1 MRQILVT
8 GGAGYLGSHL
18 VELLLSNNYKVRVL
32 DNLSF
37 GDNALKILKK
47 KYKFELIKGDI
58 RDLRVVLNS
67 MEGCDAVVHLAGI
80 VGDPASK
87 LDPIQSTEINY
98 LSTKLVTDA
107 ASYFQIKQFLF
118 ASSCSVYGANNNRL
132 LSEKSKLNP
141 VSIYAET
148 KLKSEEIILEQSQKY
163 LSPTILRTG
172 TLFGYSNRMR
182 FDLIINLFTAQA
194 LSKHKITIEGG
205 NQWRPFVHVKDAA
218 LAYFLVLEKKR
229 GTVKGIFNL
238 GSNDLNYTISDI
250 GKTIQ
255 QNTPNVKIENSKNID
270 QRNYKVSFKKIHK
283 SLGFDSTMSISDGII
298 EIQHALKTH
307 KIKDWTNPIYYN
319 NKFPLIGKNKNSK
332 YYWQ

>member
-1 MRQILVT
+1 MKEVLVT
-8 GGAGYLGSHL
+8 GGAGYLGLHV
-18 VELLLSNNYKVRVL
+18 VEKLLKNEYKVHVL
-32 DNLSF
+32 DNFSF
-37 GDNALKILKK
+37 GNSGLKSLKK
-47 KYKFELIKGDI
+47 RYNFELINGDI
-58 RDLRVVLNS
+58 RDLRVVLKS
-67 MEGCDAVVHLAGI
+67 MDGVDVVIHLAGI

-87 LDPIQSTEINY
+87 LDPEQSIEVNY
-98 LSTKLVTDA
+98 LSTKKLVDVA
-107 ASYFQIKQFLF
+107 KYFKIRQFLF

>member
-47 KYKFELIKGDI
+47 KYKFELINGDI
-58 RDLRVVLNS
+58 RDLRTVLNS
-67 MEGCDAVVHLAGI
+67 MEGCDAVIHLAGI

-98 LSTKLVTDA
+98 LSTKLVVDS

-118 ASSCSVYGANNNRL
+118 ASTCSVYGASSNRL

-148 KLKSEEIILEQSQKY
+148 KLKSEEIILEKSQKY
-163 LSPTILRTG
+163 LSPTILRAG

-182 FDLIINLFTAQA
+182 FDLVINLFAAQA
-194 LSKHKITIEGG
+194 LLQHKITIEGG

-218 LAYFLVLEKKR
+218 FAYFLALEKKR
-229 GTVKGIFNL
+229 GTAKGIFNL
-238 GSNDLNYTISDI
+238 GSDNLNNTISDI
-250 GKTIQ
+250 GKIIQ
-255 QNTPNVKIENSKNID
+255 QNTPNVKIENTKTID
-270 QRNYKVSFKKIHK
+270 QRNYRVSFKKIHK
-283 SLGFDSTMSISDGII
+283 SLGFESTMSISDGIK

-307 KIKDWTNPIYYN
+307 KIKNWTNPIYYN

>member
-98 LSTKLVTDA
+98 LSTKLIVDA
-107 ASYFQIKQFLF
+107 AHYFQIKQFLF
-118 ASSCSVYGANNNRL
+118 ASTAYSVFQRGPRLARFRKPGRNSEGLGHCYGDRPAFLR
-132 LSEKSKLNP
+132 P
-141 VSIYAET
+141 
-148 KLKSEEIILEQSQKY
+148 QKGCDVGRFEFEGQLRSSFDGLRDFGPY
-163 LSPTILRTG
+163 FLGAYRHMRPWGGVIPRPFPPGPRPLPRPDYGGGQKPLWSPTFSGVLR
-172 TLFGYSNRMR
+172 
-182 FDLIINLFTAQA
+182 A
-194 LSKHKITIEGG
+194 
-205 NQWRPFVHVKDAA
+205 
-218 LAYFLVLEKKR
+218 
-229 GTVKGIFNL
+229 
-238 GSNDLNYTISDI
+238 
-250 GKTIQ
+250 
-255 QNTPNVKIENSKNID
+255 
-270 QRNYKVSFKKIHK
+270 
-283 SLGFDSTMSISDGII
+283 
-298 EIQHALKTH
+298 
-307 KIKDWTNPIYYN
+307 
-319 NKFPLIGKNKNSK
+319 
-332 YYWQ
+332 

>member
-1 MRQILVT
+1 MREILVT

-18 VELLLSNNYKVRVL
+18 VELLLSNNYKVKVL

-47 KYKFELIKGDI
+47 KYKFELINGDI

-67 MEGCDAVVHLAGI
+67 MEGCDAVIHLAGI

-87 LDPIQSTEINY
+87 LDPIQSTEINH
-98 LSTKLVTDA
+98 LSTKLVIDA
-107 ASYFQIKQFLF
+107 AKYFQIKQFLF
-118 ASSCSVYGANNNRL
+118 ASTCSVYGASNSRL

-148 KLKSEEIILEQSQKY
+148 KLKSEKIILEGSQKY
-163 LSPTILRTG
+163 LSPTILRAG

-182 FDLIINLFTAQA
+182 FDLVINLFAAQA
-194 LSKHKITIEGG
+194 FSKHKITVEGG

-218 LAYFLVLEKKR
+218 LAYLLALEKKR

-238 GSNDLNYTISDI
+238 GSDELNHKISDI
-250 GKTIQ
+250 GKIIQ
-255 QNTPNVKIENSKNID
+255 QNIPNVKIENSKTID
-270 QRNYKVSFKKIHK
+270 QRNYRVSFKKINK
-283 SLGFDSTMSISDGII
+283 SLGFHSTMSISDGIV
-298 EIQHALKTH
+298 EIQTALKTR
-307 KIKDWTNPIYYN
+307 KIKNWSDPIYYN
-319 NKFPLIGKNKNSK
+319 NKFPLVGKNKNSK

>member
-18 VELLLSNNYKVRVL
+18 VELLLCNHYKVRVL

-47 KYKFELIKGDI
+47 KFKFELIKGDI

-87 LDPIQSTEINY
+87 LDPIQSAEINY
-98 LSTKLVTDA
+98 LSTKLVADA

-118 ASSCSVYGANNNRL
+118 ASSCSVYGASKNRL

-148 KLKSEEIILEQSQKY
+148 KLKSEEIILEESQKY
-163 LSPTILRTG
+163 LSPTILRAG

-182 FDLIINLFTAQA
+182 FDLVINLFAAQA
-194 LSKHKITIEGG
+194 LSKHKIIIEGG
-205 NQWRPFVHVKDAA
+205 NQWRPFVHVKDTA
-218 LAYFLVLEKKR
+218 LAYLLVLEKKR
-229 GTVKGIFNL
+229 GTVKGPQRCHSGNW
-238 GSNDLNYTISDI
+238 
-250 GKTIQ
+250 GKPFGA
-255 QNTPNVKIENSKNID
+255 NKPRASTPSMRSWTSIRDFLSHSP
-270 QRNYKVSFKKIHK
+270 RW
-283 SLGFDSTMSISDGII
+283 SLACSVW
-298 EIQHALKTH
+298 A
-307 KIKDWTNPIYYN
+307 WC
-319 NKFPLIGKNKNSK
+319 
-332 YYWQ
+332 

>member
-1 MRQILVT
+1 MREILVT

-18 VELLLSNNYKVRVL
+18 VELLLKENYKVRVL

-47 KYKFELIKGDI
+47 KYKFEFVKGDI

-98 LSTKLVTDA
+98 LSTKLVVDA

-118 ASSCSVYGANNNRL
+118 ASTCSVYGASNNQL
-132 LSEKSKLNP
+132 LSEQSKLNP
-141 VSIYAET
+141 VSIYAKT
-148 KLKSEEIILEQSQKY
+148 KLKSEEIILENQKN
-163 LSPTILRTG
+163 LSPTILRAG

-182 FDLIINLFTAQA
+182 FDLVINLFAAQA
-194 LSKHKITIEGG
+194 VSKNMITIEGG

-218 LAYFLVLEKKR
+218 LAYLLTLEKKR
-229 GTVKGIFNL
+229 GSVKGIFNL
-238 GSNDLNYTISDI
+238 GSDDLNYQISEI

-255 QNTPNVKIENSKNID
+255 QNIPNVKIKNSKIID
-270 QRNYKVSFKKIHK
+270 QRNYRVSFKKINK
-283 SLGFDSTMSISDGII
+283 SLNFKTTISILDGIK
-298 EIQHALKTH
+298 EIHHAIKTN
-307 KIKDWTNPIYYN
+307 KIKDWTDSIYYN
-319 NKFPLIGKNKNSK
+319 NKFPLVGQNKNSK

>member
-18 VELLLSNNYKVRVL
+18 VELLLSNNYKVRIL

-47 KYKFELIKGDI
+47 KYKFELINGDI

-98 LSTKLVTDA
+98 LSTKLVADA

-118 ASSCSVYGANNNRL
+118 ASTCSVYDNSNNQL

-148 KLKSEEIILEQSQKY
+148 KLKSEEIILEKSQKY

-182 FDLIINLFTAQA
+182 FDLVINLFVAHA
-194 LSKHKITIEGG
+194 LLKHKITIEGG

-218 LAYFLVLEKKR
+218 LGYFLVLEKKR
-229 GTVKGIFNL
+229 GSVKGIFNL
-238 GSNDLNYTISDI
+238 GSDDLNYKISDI
-250 GKTIQ
+250 G
-255 QNTPNVKIENSKNID
+255 
-270 QRNYKVSFKKIHK
+270 
-283 SLGFDSTMSISDGII
+283 
-298 EIQHALKTH
+298 
-307 KIKDWTNPIYYN
+307 
-319 NKFPLIGKNKNSK
+319 
-332 YYWQ
+332 